1 MRRRA
6 LSGIRWLLLFHAIRC
21 CSFAAAAETGVQPLA
36 DTSSMVGSVVR
47 LFGALGVVFALFMGF
62 IWLWKRW
69 QRLGGQGTVHRKL
82 EILESRSL
90 GNRQSLCVI
99 GYEGRRLLLA
109 LSPSG
114 VTLLTSLPDGTE
126 DREPKPGAGT
136 NLDSF
141 SEILCTRLNLSG
153 GR

>member
-1 MRRRA
+1 MRRRVLNGACWLVLLHAARSSA
-6 LSGIRWLLLFHAIRC
+6 L
-21 CSFAAAAETGVQPLA
+21 AAAAEAGVQPVA

-47 LFGALGVVFALFMGF
+47 LFGALGVVFAMFMGF

-69 QRLGGQGTVHRKL
+69 QRIGGQGSVHRKL

-114 VTLLTSLPDGTE
+114 VTLLTPLPDGTE
-126 DREPKPGAGT
+126 DRESKPGAGS

-141 SEILCTRLNLSG
+141 SDILCTRLNLSG